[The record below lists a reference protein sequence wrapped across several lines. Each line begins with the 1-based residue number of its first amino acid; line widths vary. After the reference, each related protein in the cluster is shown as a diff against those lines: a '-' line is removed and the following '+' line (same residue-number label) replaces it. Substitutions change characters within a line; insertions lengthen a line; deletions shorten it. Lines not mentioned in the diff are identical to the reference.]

1 MSLYTVVGGN
11 GFIGSEIVKHLHSL
25 KKDVWIPER
34 NEPNIFS
41 KKLGTL
47 IYCAGSGDCQ
57 LKPFEVLTA
66 NCLYLSEIL
75 QHADFDHL
83 IYVSSSRLYMNGDG
97 SDETSDL
104 IIRHDDNRRLFNL
117 TKLVAEE
124 LCFKSGKPFTIVR
137 PSNVYGVALKSSLF
151 LPSITRNAIVNGRV
165 DMFVDKNYEKDY
177 VSVSDVAEIIIK
189 LCNNKEA
196 QGKIINIAS
205 GVNISSEQIASMLIH
220 YTNCV
225 VYWNEN
231 GASKEIFPVTDITM
245 LKKIAPEYNPRSVL
259 SDLADMIQLFKSE
272 LQIKS

>member
-1 MSLYTVVGGN
+1 MNFYTVVGGN
-11 GFIGSEIVKHLHSL
+11 GFIGSEIVKHLHFL

-34 NEPNIFS
+34 NESNIFS

-47 IYCAGSGDCQ
+47 IYCAGNGECQ

-66 NCLYLSEIL
+66 NCLFLSQLL
-75 QHADFDHL
+75 QHADFDRL

-97 SDETSDL
+97 SDEMSDL
-104 IIRHDDNRRLFNL
+104 IIRQDDNRRLFNL

-137 PSNVYGVALKSSLF
+137 PSNVYGVALKSPLF

-177 VSVSDVAEIIIK
+177 VSVVDVAKSIIK
-189 LCNNKEA
+189 LSNNKDAE
-196 QGKIINIAS
+196 GKIINIAS
-205 GVNISSEQIASMLIH
+205 GANVSSEQIASMLIQ

-225 VYWNEN
+225 VNWHEN
-231 GASKEIFPVTDITM
+231 NASKEIFPVTDISL
-245 LKKIAPEYNPRSVL
+245 LKEMIPEYKPHSVL
-259 SDLADMIQLFKSE
+259 SDLSDMIQLFKSE